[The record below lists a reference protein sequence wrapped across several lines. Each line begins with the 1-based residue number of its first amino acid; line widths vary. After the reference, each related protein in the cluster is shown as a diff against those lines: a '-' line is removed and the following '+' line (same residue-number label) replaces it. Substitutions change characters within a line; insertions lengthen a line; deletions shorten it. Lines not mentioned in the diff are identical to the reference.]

1 MTIQEQDDEKYTPK
15 DEDDE
20 IENDASTNDDLST
33 ADNSQAPV
41 QDVDPQSPAS
51 VDDQQTSPDQ
61 AAPVEN
67 NTPDQIASA
76 PDQASSDQT
85 PDQSQAPQ
93 TSALL
98 QPVSTA
104 DELKQEHAKTVAD
117 LTNGHIKPETP
128 QSLFAKKDTLGK
140 IGTIFGL
147 LVGGIGSGIT
157 GQPNAM
163 LEMMNKQISNDLET
177 QQQSAG
183 NAQNLLKIN
192 QADMMNKSQIPINAA
207 NAKLIQADANNK
219 AYNLTRMQM
228 NSFALHNLTQQAN
241 KYPPGTPER
250 QKADQ
255 AIGLLADQ
263 VQSENYNLAD
273 RAEAYSKML
282 NSFTNPNNGP
292 TQPSPQIQSGNPQAS
307 NAPTSGV
314 NLNEMNRRIAIGRIK
329 PNTPGAIPPADVGA
343 VRTAAD
349 QVNENR
355 KLAAMYYDSFNRL
368 HNAALNGALNPAMRQ
383 AEIEA
388 VSSQIGRASGSQS
401 AESTKNIAES
411 MFPGVKPKDFLA
423 NSAEKF
429 RKGMDHISS
438 FEAGTNALD
447 QYGLK
452 TPFPKY
458 TLDQPKKKSPQA
470 DTKNIANTSPQEGNK
485 LMSKSGRPMT
495 FTGGKWVYDSPNAP
509 SNIAGTD

>member
-1 MTIQEQDDEKYTPK
+1 MSTQEQDDEKYTPK

-20 IENDASTNDDLST
+20 VENDAAASDDLST
-33 ADNSQAPV
+33 ADNSQSSV
-41 QDVDPQSPAS
+41 QDVDPQSPAP

-61 AAPVEN
+61 APSIDN
-67 NTPDQIASA
+67 NTPDQMASM
-76 PDQASSDQT
+76 PDQTNSAQT
-85 PDQSQAPQ
+85 PDQSEAPQ
-93 TSALL
+93 TSAPL

-117 LTNGHIKPETP
+117 LANGHIVPESFS
-128 QSLFAKKDTLGK
+128 SLLAKKGTLGK

-147 LVGGIGSGIT
+147 LVGGAGAGLSH
-157 GQPNAM
+157 QPNAL
-163 LEMMNKQISNDLET
+163 LEMMNKQISNDLEA

-183 NAQNLLKIN
+183 NAQNLLRIN
-192 QADMMNKSQIPINAA
+192 QADMMNKSQIPLNAA
-207 NAKLIQADANNK
+207 NAKLIQAEANNK
-219 AYNLTRMQM
+219 AYNLTRMQV
-228 NSFALHNLTQQAN
+228 NSVALHNLTQQAN

-263 VQSENYNLAD
+263 VQSENYNIAD
-273 RAEAYSKML
+273 RADAYSKML
-282 NSFTNPNNGP
+282 NSFTNSNNGP
-292 TQPSPQIQSGNPQAS
+292 TTPSPQIQSGNPQTS
-307 NAPTSGV
+307 NNPSVGV
-314 NLNEMNRRIAIGRIK
+314 DLNEMNRRIAVGRIR
-329 PNTPGAIPPADVGA
+329 PNTPGAIPQADVGA

-423 NSAEKF
+423 SAPEKF

-438 FEAGTNALD
+438 FEAGTSALD

-458 TLDQPKKKSPQA
+458 TLDQPKKKSPQT
-470 DTKNIANTSPQEGNK
+470 DTKNITNTSPQEGNK
-485 LMSKSGRPMT
+485 LMSKSGRQMT
-495 FTGGKWVYDSPNAP
+495 FIGGKWVYDSPKAP
-509 SNIAGTD
+509 SNIAGSD